1 MSLSCL
7 IIDDEPYARKLL
19 LDYCGRISDLKVLG
33 DFSNGLEALQYLN
46 RHEVDFIFLDIKMP
60 GITGIDMLNS
70 LQKPPKVIFTTAF
83 AEYAVDGFE
92 LDAVDYLLKPFDF
105 PRFLKSLNKAEASL
119 QSRKTESVQKPGSD
133 FLFVKDGRELVKLQL
148 NELLY
153 IKGQKDYV
161 MFVLKDRKVMSLM
174 NLKDLEEELIKS
186 DFVRIH
192 QSFIINA
199 QHIASVA
206 NDKVKVGHEFL
217 PVSQSYKLSFKGF
230 IEKFQ

>member
-1 MSLSCL
+1 MSMSCL
-7 IIDDEPYARKLL
+7 IIDDEPFARKLL
-19 LDYCGRISDLKVLG
+19 LDYCGRIPDLKVMG

-46 RHEVDFIFLDIKMP
+46 KRPVDFIFLDIKMP
-60 GITGIDMLNS
+60 GITGIDMVNS
-70 LQKPPKVIFTTAF
+70 LRNPPKVIFTTAF
-83 AEYAVDGFE
+83 AEYAINGFE

-105 PRFLKSLNKAEASL
+105 PRFLKAVNKMQASL
-119 QSRKTESVQKPGSD
+119 QTKPSETAQATSSD
-133 FLFVKDGRELVKLQL
+133 FIFVKDGRELVKLQL
-148 NELLY
+148 NQILY

-161 MFVLKDRKVMSLM
+161 MFVMKDKKVMSLM
-174 NLKDLEEELIKS
+174 NLKGLEEDLIKS

-217 PVSQSYKLSFKGF
+217 PVSQSYKLSFRSF